1 MSRTNTRIGSDR
13 ERRETNSQFYDAL
26 WTDAR
31 LIEPER
37 FNTWPLVGSLVALHP
52 RRLEV
57 APGLRPRLP
66 IEGTHFVD
74 QSAPAVAK
82 LRGRGARAVRGRV
95 TSIPFADG
103 VFDLVCAFDIV
114 EHVSDDETAL
124 SELSR
129 VAAKD
134 AVFLLSVPLHESC
147 WTAFDD
153 LVGHCHRY
161 DPEQLRARLAAFGFS
176 VERSAVFGMKPQ
188 SSWLLDLG
196 MWFLTHRR
204 EKAMWWYNRVFM
216 PMGLRFQKT
225 LSLERGLVD
234 ADGLDEILIVCR
246 KHGDAARIH
255 HRDRPRLPDDGLS
268 QSREGVGMMR
278 VLMMSAVLIGFL
290 GGTGCMIVDTPV
302 MGVLGSRVRWGEFAQ
317 GDDASHKEGK
327 ACMDTVLGLVAR
339 GDASVRAA
347 KANGGITEVS
357 VVDHSARNFLNIVG
371 EYCTIVRG
379 N

>member
-1 MSRTNTRIGSDR
+1 MSRTNTRSGSDR
-13 ERRETNSQFYDAL
+13 ERRETNSRFYDAL

-37 FNTWPLVGSLVALHP
+37 FNTWPLVDSLVAQHP

-114 EHVSDDETAL
+114 EHIHDDETAL
-124 SELSR
+124 SELAR
-129 VAAKD
+129 VAAGG
-134 AVFLLSVPLHESC
+134 AVFLLSVPLHESR

-153 LVGHCHRY
+153 LVGHCRRY

-176 VERSAVFGMKPQ
+176 VEQSAVFGMKLQ
-188 SSWLLDLG
+188 SSRLLDLG

-216 PMGLRFQKT
+216 PLGLRFQKT
-225 LSLERGLVD
+225 LSLAQGLVD
-234 ADGLDEILIVCR
+234 ADELDEILIVCR
-246 KHGDAARIH
+246 KHGDGFFSIKRGSEHDESTDDERSLDRIPGWNGMH
-255 HRDRPRLPDDGLS
+255 DRRHTRDGR
-268 QSREGVGMMR
+268 VGE
-278 VLMMSAVLIGFL
+278 SGPL
-290 GGTGCMIVDTPV
+290 G
-302 MGVLGSRVRWGEFAQ
+302 RVRTGGRCVAQ
-317 GDDASHKEGK
+317 GGQ
-327 ACMDTVLGLVAR
+327 GLHGYGAGPGR
-339 GDASVRAA
+339 SG
-347 KANGGITEVS
+347 
-357 VVDHSARNFLNIVG
+357 
-371 EYCTIVRG
+371 
-379 N
+379 